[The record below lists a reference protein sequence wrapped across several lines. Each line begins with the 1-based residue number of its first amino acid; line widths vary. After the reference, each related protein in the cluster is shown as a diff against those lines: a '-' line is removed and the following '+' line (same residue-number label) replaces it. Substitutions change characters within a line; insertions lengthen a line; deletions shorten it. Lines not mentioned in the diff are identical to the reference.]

1 MNSAVLFSIFIYS
14 KIIIIA
20 ERRIWMKKYQNIIAA
35 LIGVLLTAVLIAGCG
50 QSSTTTTTTKPS
62 EQSHIDQ
69 IKKNGKFVVATS
81 AYRPFQFHDEKSNKL
96 IGLNIDM
103 AEAIAKKIGVPLEV
117 IEIPY
122 PSLIPALQNG
132 QADIVIAALYIT
144 DQRKEVVDFT
154 DPYMDTGMILVVKA
168 ENNTIKSIDDIK
180 GKVVGVKA
188 GADSEKVA
196 QELKAKG
203 YDFTVKSYN
212 QTEDYLLDIENGRLD
227 AVINDVLF
235 QLSYNQERPG
245 LKVVGDP
252 FTKVSVGMAVRKG
265 DKELLDVTNTV
276 IRDMKQSGDSEKLYQ
291 KWVAGK

>member
-1 MNSAVLFSIFIYS
+1 
-14 KIIIIA
+14 
-20 ERRIWMKKYQNIIAA
+20 MKKYQNIIAV
-35 LIGVLLTAVLIAGCG
+35 LISFLLTAFLIAGCG
-50 QSSTTTTTTKPS
+50 QSSTTTTKPS

-168 ENNTIKSIDDIK
+168 ENNTIKSVDDLK

-196 QELKAKG
+196 QDLKAKG

-276 IRDMKQSGDSEKLYQ
+276 IRDMKQNGDSEKLYQ

>member
-1 MNSAVLFSIFIYS
+1 
-14 KIIIIA
+14 
-20 ERRIWMKKYQNIIAA
+20 MKKYQNIIAV
-35 LIGVLLTAVLIAGCG
+35 LISVLLTAVLIAGCG
-50 QSSTTTTTTKPS
+50 QSSTTKPS

-154 DPYMDTGMILVVKA
+154 DPYMDTGM
-168 ENNTIKSIDDIK
+168 
-180 GKVVGVKA
+180 
-188 GADSEKVA
+188 
-196 QELKAKG
+196 
-203 YDFTVKSYN
+203 
-212 QTEDYLLDIENGRLD
+212 R
-227 AVINDVLF
+227 
-235 QLSYNQERPG
+235 
-245 LKVVGDP
+245 
-252 FTKVSVGMAVRKG
+252 
-265 DKELLDVTNTV
+265 
-276 IRDMKQSGDSEKLYQ
+276 
-291 KWVAGK
+291 

>member
-1 MNSAVLFSIFIYS
+1 
-14 KIIIIA
+14 
-20 ERRIWMKKYQNIIAA
+20 MKKYQK
-35 LIGVLLTAVLIAGCG
+35 LIVNLVILLLATVLIAGCG
-50 QSSTTTTTTKPS
+50 QSPTVTQSAV
-62 EQSHIDQ
+62 QSHVDQ

-81 AYRPFQFHDEKSNKL
+81 AYRPFQFHDEKTNKL
-96 IGLNIDM
+96 IGLNIDL

-144 DQRKEVVDFT
+144 DQRKKVVDFT
-154 DPYMDTGMILVVKA
+154 DPYMETGMILVVKD
-168 ENNTIKSIDDIK
+168 ENNAIKSIDDID

-196 QELKAKG
+196 QDLKAKG
-203 YDFTVKSYN
+203 HNFTIKSYN

-235 QLSYNQERPG
+235 QLSYNKDRPG

-265 DKELLDVTNTV
+265 DKELAEVSNTV
-276 IRDMKQSGDSEKLYQ
+276 IREMKQSGESEKLYQ
-291 KWVAGK
+291 KWVTGK